1 MLDISTTAA
10 AEESYPFVKRV
21 NTCREHPS
29 PKEFGL
35 TAVRPCLSTA
45 WLMAQTYN
53 NNNNHLRLTASRPCT
68 QHREARARA
77 PPKKE
82 RETYNNN
89 NNHLRLTASRPCMQH
104 REARARAPPKKE
116 RDEQPSDAH
125 ASPTGERSI
134 TLLAAQLQTKGGNKG
149 GEQSRRGTW
158 HGRGLQFSNSKPIIC
173 QPRNANVT
181 ELLQMKRATRAPQFE
196 KYLT

>member
-53 NNNNHLRLTASRPCT
+53 NNNNHLG
-68 QHREARARA
+68 
-77 PPKKE
+77 
-82 RETYNNN
+82 
-89 NNHLRLTASRPCMQH
+89 LTASRPCMQH

-158 HGRGLQFSNSKPIIC
+158 HGRGLQFSNSKRIIC

-181 ELLQMKRATRAPQFE
+181 EMLQMKRAARAPQFE